1 MDNAALALAA
11 SRALIG
17 AELNGSSLEL
27 SEAEQRGLKFTKWP
41 GRSQICSHDK
51 RTVYLDGAHTVG
63 ELRI

>member
-17 AELNGSSLEL
+17 AELKGSSVEL
-27 SEAEQRGLKFTKWP
+27 SEAEKRGLKFTEWP

>member
-17 AELNGSSLEL
+17 TGKGDGDLL
-27 SEAEQRGLKFTKWP
+27 SETEQRGLKFTKWP

-63 ELRI
+63 KRI

>member
-17 AELNGSSLEL
+17 TGKGDLL
-27 SEAEQRGLKFTKWP
+27 SETEQRGLKFTKWP
-41 GRSQICSHDK
+41 GRSQICSHDE

-63 ELRI
+63 KRI